1 MTVQAP
7 LGLPAGLAAAGGR
20 TLVWGVLN
28 VTPDSFSD
36 GGAYPDVAAAVA
48 AGLGLVAAGA
58 DVVDIGGESTRPGAQ
73 RVSEA
78 DEHARVLPVV
88 AALAQQGVPVSVD
101 TMRAST
107 AVAAVTQGAA
117 LVNDVSG
124 GLADPEMLPAMARQ
138 RVPYVVMHWRGHGW
152 YMDENARYTDVVAE
166 VIEELRARLHAC
178 DDAGIDRRRVIL
190 DPGIGFAKQPAH
202 NWALLRALPRL
213 VDLGQPV
220 LVGASRK
227 RFLGA
232 LLADAAQQPRDI
244 PGREAA
250 TVAVTALA
258 AAHGA
263 WAVRVHDVQPN
274 FDAVRVAAAW
284 RGGNV

>member
-1 MTVQAP
+1 MPAP
-7 LGLPAGLAAAGGR
+7 LGLPAGLAAARR

-36 GGAYPDVAAAVA
+36 GGAHADAAAAVA
-48 AGLGLVAAGA
+48 AGVAMVAAGA
-58 DVVDIGGESTRPGAQ
+58 DIVDIGGESTRPGAQ

-88 AALAQQGVPVSVD
+88 AALAESGVPVSVD

-107 AVAAVTQGAA
+107 AAEAVARGAAV
-117 LVNDVSG
+117 VNDVSG
-124 GLADPEMLPAMARQ
+124 GLADPDMLPTMAHTN
-138 RVPYVVMHWRGHGW
+138 VPYVAMHWRGHGW
-152 YMDENARYTDVVAE
+152 YMDDNAKYTDVVAE

-190 DPGIGFAKQPAH
+190 DPGIGFAKRPAH

-232 LLADAAQQPRDI
+232 LLADGDSEPRDI

-250 TVAVTALA
+250 TVAVTALC

-263 WAVRVHDVQPN
+263 WAVRVHDVRPN
-274 FDAVRVAAAW
+274 VDAVRVAAAW
-284 RGGNV
+284 RGGDV